1 MDAIKIDSLM
11 KRFGD
16 FIAVDNININIK
28 EGEIYGL
35 LGPNGAG
42 KSTTI
47 GIMCGLL
54 KPTNGKIE
62 ILGVDVTKSMK
73 NQNKLIGLVPQ
84 EIALYGELTAYEN
97 LKFFGQLYNLKGREL
112 EESIDRVLDFIGL
125 QDVKKKV
132 ANTFSGGM
140 KRRLNIGCAL
150 IHSPKIVIMD
160 EPTVGIDP
168 QSRNHI
174 LQSVK
179 KLNES
184 GVTVIYTTH
193 YMEEVELICNK
204 IAIIDKGKVIAEGTK
219 EELKNIV
226 SDTNKLVISVNYI
239 DKLNLNNLKSI
250 KGVRSVEIVDGKLEI
265 TSSKE
270 INNLNEILMELSKED
285 IEILGIEK
293 KEINLETIFLALT
306 GRKLRD

>member
-1 MDAIKIDSLM
+1 MDAIKIDGLI

-125 QDVKKKV
+125 QDVKKKI

-174 LQSVK
+174 LESVK

-250 KGVRSVEIVDGKLEI
+250 RGVRLVEIVDGKLEI

-285 IEILGIEK
+285 IEILGIEQ

>member
-1 MDAIKIDSLM
+1 MDAIKIDGLI

-193 YMEEVELICNK
+193 YMEEVEFICNK

>member
-1 MDAIKIDSLM
+1 MDAIKIDGLI
-11 KRFGD
+11 KRFGN

-28 EGEIYGL
+28 EGEIYVL

-193 YMEEVELICNK
+193 YMEEVEFICNK

>member
-1 MDAIKIDSLM
+1 
-11 KRFGD
+11 
-16 FIAVDNININIK
+16 
-28 EGEIYGL
+28 
-35 LGPNGAG
+35 
-42 KSTTI
+42 
-47 GIMCGLL
+47 
-54 KPTNGKIE
+54 
-62 ILGVDVTKSMK
+62 
-73 NQNKLIGLVPQ
+73 
-84 EIALYGELTAYEN
+84 
-97 LKFFGQLYNLKGREL
+97 
-112 EESIDRVLDFIGL
+112 
-125 QDVKKKV
+125 
-132 ANTFSGGM
+132 
-140 KRRLNIGCAL
+140 
-150 IHSPKIVIMD
+150 
-160 EPTVGIDP
+160 
-168 QSRNHI
+168 
-174 LQSVK
+174 
-179 KLNES
+179 
-184 GVTVIYTTH
+184 
-193 YMEEVELICNK
+193 MEEVEFICNK

>member
-1 MDAIKIDSLM
+1 
-11 KRFGD
+11 
-16 FIAVDNININIK
+16 
-28 EGEIYGL
+28 
-35 LGPNGAG
+35 
-42 KSTTI
+42 
-47 GIMCGLL
+47 
-54 KPTNGKIE
+54 
-62 ILGVDVTKSMK
+62 
-73 NQNKLIGLVPQ
+73 
-84 EIALYGELTAYEN
+84 
-97 LKFFGQLYNLKGREL
+97 
-112 EESIDRVLDFIGL
+112 
-125 QDVKKKV
+125 
-132 ANTFSGGM
+132 M

-193 YMEEVELICNK
+193 YMEEVEFICNK

-226 SDTNKLVISVNYI
+226 SDTNKLVISLNYI

>member
-1 MDAIKIDSLM
+1 MDAIKIDGLI

-16 FIAVDNININIK
+16 FISVDNININIK

-132 ANTFSGGM
+132 TNTFSGGM

-174 LQSVK
+174 LESVK

-193 YMEEVELICNK
+193 YMEEVEFICNK

-250 KGVRSVEIVDGKLEI
+250 KGVRLVEIVDGKLEI

-293 KEINLETIFLALT
+293 KEVNLETIFLALT

>member
-1 MDAIKIDSLM
+1 MDAIKIDGLI

-16 FIAVDNININIK
+16 FISVDNININIK

-193 YMEEVELICNK
+193 YMEEVEFICNK

>member
-1 MDAIKIDSLM
+1 MDAIKIDGLI
-11 KRFGD
+11 KRFGN

-193 YMEEVELICNK
+193 YMEEVEFICNK

>member
-1 MDAIKIDSLM
+1 MDAIKIDGLI

-125 QDVKKKV
+125 QDVKKNV

-174 LQSVK
+174 LESVK

-250 KGVRSVEIVDGKLEI
+250 RGVRLVEIVDGKLEI

-285 IEILGIEK
+285 IEILGIEQ

>member
-193 YMEEVELICNK
+193 YMEEVEFICNK

>member
-1 MDAIKIDSLM
+1 MDAIKIDGLT
-11 KRFGD
+11 KRFGN

-125 QDVKKKV
+125 QEVKKKV

-193 YMEEVELICNK
+193 YMEEVEFICNK

-250 KGVRSVEIVDGKLEI
+250 KGVISVEIVDGKLEI

>member
-1 MDAIKIDSLM
+1 MDAIKIDGLI

-112 EESIDRVLDFIGL
+112 EESIDRVLNFIGL
-125 QDVKKKV
+125 QDVKKKIV
-132 ANTFSGGM
+132 NTFSGGM

-174 LQSVK
+174 LESVK

-193 YMEEVELICNK
+193 YMEEVEFICNK

-250 KGVRSVEIVDGKLEI
+250 KGVRLVEIVDGKLEI

-293 KEINLETIFLALT
+293 KEVNLETIFLALT

>member
-1 MDAIKIDSLM
+1 MDAIKIDGLT
-11 KRFGD
+11 KRFGN

-125 QDVKKKV
+125 QEVKKKV

-193 YMEEVELICNK
+193 YMEEVEFICNK